1 MTVNQRIEFKRPG
14 RFFIGG
20 EWVAPAS
27 DKQIT
32 VLSAHNE
39 EVFATFPEAQA
50 QDVERAVA
58 AAKAAFEGPW
68 QRTTPAERGALL
80 GAMAGKLMERSPDL
94 AHAWTNQ
101 MGILHQMASF
111 GAPGMAG
118 TFAYYAGL
126 AQTFPFEEVHEPSY
140 GGGTGLLVREAVGVV
155 AAIVPWN
162 APASLIAYK
171 VAPAILAG
179 CTVVLKASPE
189 APSEAFILAEI
200 AEEVGL
206 PAGVLNVIVADR
218 EVSELLVRHP
228 NVDKVSFTGSTAAGK
243 RIASICGERIA
254 RCTLELGGKSAAVI
268 LNDFPVEDAA
278 AGLAGSITLMSG
290 QVCAAL
296 TRIIVPQQ
304 RHDQLVEALAA
315 NFKAIKTGD
324 PYEAGVG
331 LGPLAVKRQLD
342 RVLGYIEKGK
352 AEGAQLVTG
361 GGRPPELNR
370 GWFVEPTL
378 FAKVENTA
386 TIAREEIFGPVLSVI
401 SAKDEEDAIN
411 IANDSNFGLNNSVFT
426 NDVDR
431 AYQVARRLRS
441 GTVGQNGFRTDFNI
455 AFGGFKQSGLGRE
468 GGREG
473 LLPYLEA
480 KTILL
485 SQDPS
490 HVKR

>member
-1 MTVNQRIEFKRPG
+1 
-14 RFFIGG
+14 
-20 EWVAPAS
+20 
-27 DKQIT
+27 
-32 VLSAHNE
+32 
-39 EVFATFPEAQA
+39 
-50 QDVERAVA
+50 
-58 AAKAAFEGPW
+58 
-68 QRTTPAERGALL
+68 
-80 GAMAGKLMERSPDL
+80 
-94 AHAWTNQ
+94 
-101 MGILHQMASF
+101 
-111 GAPGMAG
+111 
-118 TFAYYAGL
+118 
-126 AQTFPFEEVHEPSY
+126 
-140 GGGTGLLVREAVGVV
+140 
-155 AAIVPWN
+155 
-162 APASLIAYK
+162 
-171 VAPAILAG
+171 
-179 CTVVLKASPE
+179 
-189 APSEAFILAEI
+189 
-200 AEEVGL
+200 
-206 PAGVLNVIVADR
+206 
-218 EVSELLVRHP
+218 
-228 NVDKVSFTGSTAAGK
+228 
-243 RIASICGERIA
+243 
-254 RCTLELGGKSAAVI
+254 
-268 LNDFPVEDAA
+268 
-278 AGLAGSITLMSG
+278 MSG

-401 SAKDEEDAIN
+401 SARDEEDAIN

>member
-1 MTVNQRIEFKRPG
+1 MTVNSRIAFKRPG
-14 RFFIGG
+14 RFYIGG
-20 EWVAPAS
+20 EWVAPSS
-27 DKQIT
+27 DQQIT

-39 EVFATFPEAQA
+39 EVFAVFPEGQA

-58 AAKAAFEGPW
+58 AAKTAFEGSW
-68 QRTTPAERGALL
+68 QRTTPAERAQYL
-80 GAMAGKLMERSPDL
+80 GAMAAKLMERSPDL

-101 MGILHQMASF
+101 MGIVHQLAAF
-111 GAPGMAG
+111 GAPGTAG
-118 TFAYYAGL
+118 TFAYYSGL
-126 AQTFPFEEVHEPSY
+126 AATFPFEEIHEPSY

-162 APASLIAYK
+162 APASLMAYK

-179 CTVVLKASPE
+179 CTVILKASPE
-189 APSEAFILAEI
+189 APSEAFILAEV

-206 PAGVLNVIVADR
+206 PAGVLNVLVADR

-243 RIASICGERIA
+243 RIAAICGERIA

-268 LNDFPVEDAA
+268 LDDFPVEEAA
-278 AGLAGSITLMSG
+278 QTLAGSLTLMSG
-290 QVCAAL
+290 QVCACL
-296 TRIIVPQQ
+296 TRVIIPEK
-304 RHDQLVEALAA
+304 RHDALVEALAA
-315 NFKAIKTGD
+315 NFKGIKTGD
-324 PYEAGVG
+324 PYDASTN

-352 AEGAQLVTG
+352 AEGAKLVTG
-361 GGRPPELNR
+361 GGRPPSLNR

-378 FAKVENTA
+378 FANVENTA

-401 SAKDEEDAIN
+401 SAKDEEDAVRL
-411 IANDSNFGLNNSVFT
+411 ANDSNYGLNNTVFT
-426 NDVDR
+426 NDVEA
-431 AYQVARRLRS
+431 AYRVARRLRS
-441 GTVGQNGFRTDFNI
+441 GTVGHNGFRTDFNI
-455 AFGGFKQSGLGRE
+455 AFGGFKQSGIGRE

-485 SQDPS
+485 SQDPA

>member
-1 MTVNQRIEFKRPG
+1 MTVNSRIAFKRPG
-14 RFFIGG
+14 RFYIGG
-20 EWVAPAS
+20 EWVAPSS
-27 DKQIT
+27 DQQIT

-39 EVFATFPEAQA
+39 EVFAVFPEGQA

-68 QRTTPAERGALL
+68 QRTTPAERAQYL
-80 GAMAGKLMERSPDL
+80 GAMAAKLMERSPDL

-101 MGILHQMASF
+101 MGIVHQLAAF
-111 GAPGMAG
+111 GAPGAAG
-118 TFAYYAGL
+118 TFGYYAGL
-126 AQTFPFEEVHEPSY
+126 AATFPFEEIHEPSY
-140 GGGTGLLVREAVGVV
+140 GGGTGLLVREPVGVV

-162 APASLIAYK
+162 APASLMSYK

-179 CTVVLKASPE
+179 CTVILKASPE
-189 APSEAFILAEI
+189 APSEAFILAEV

-206 PAGVLNVIVADR
+206 PAGVLNVLVADR

-243 RIASICGERIA
+243 RIASICGERVA

-268 LNDFPVEDAA
+268 LDDYAVEEAA
-278 AGLAGSITLMSG
+278 QILAGSLTLMSG
-290 QVCAAL
+290 QVCACL
-296 TRIIVPQQ
+296 TRVIIPEK
-304 RHDQLVEALAA
+304 RHDALVEALAE
-315 NFKAIKTGD
+315 NFKGIKTGD
-324 PYEAGVG
+324 PYDASTN

-352 AEGAQLVTG
+352 AEGAKLVTG
-361 GGRPPELNR
+361 GGRPPALNR

-378 FAKVENTA
+378 FANVENTS

-401 SAKDEEDAIN
+401 SAKDEEDAVRL
-411 IANDSNFGLNNSVFT
+411 ANDSNYGLNNSVFS
-426 NDVDR
+426 NDVEA
-431 AYQVARRLRS
+431 AYRVARRLRS
-441 GTVGQNGFRTDFNI
+441 GTVGHNGFRTDFNI
-455 AFGGFKQSGLGRE
+455 AFGGFKQSGIGRE

-485 SQDPS
+485 AQDPS

>member
-1 MTVNQRIEFKRPG
+1 
-14 RFFIGG
+14 
-20 EWVAPAS
+20 
-27 DKQIT
+27 
-32 VLSAHNE
+32 
-39 EVFATFPEAQA
+39 
-50 QDVERAVA
+50 
-58 AAKAAFEGPW
+58 
-68 QRTTPAERGALL
+68 
-80 GAMAGKLMERSPDL
+80 
-94 AHAWTNQ
+94 
-101 MGILHQMASF
+101 
-111 GAPGMAG
+111 
-118 TFAYYAGL
+118 
-126 AQTFPFEEVHEPSY
+126 
-140 GGGTGLLVREAVGVV
+140 
-155 AAIVPWN
+155 
-162 APASLIAYK
+162 
-171 VAPAILAG
+171 
-179 CTVVLKASPE
+179 
-189 APSEAFILAEI
+189 
-200 AEEVGL
+200 
-206 PAGVLNVIVADR
+206 
-218 EVSELLVRHP
+218 VSELLVRHP

-268 LNDFPVEDAA
+268 LNDFPVEEAA

-401 SAKDEEDAIN
+401 SARDEEDAIN